1 MKIINF
7 YTHTELIQT
16 PETSYR
22 YSNENQ
28 DKTINRLKK
37 KLKKKELKEEP
48 EGNGMEDFCFDFLVW
63 ALAEAAEIFRVA
75 SGAISRFGSQ
85 SLNEVSVV

>member
-16 PETSYR
+16 PETPYR

-37 KLKKKELKEEP
+37 KKLKLKEEP

-75 SGAISRFGSQ
+75 PGAISRFGSQ
-85 SLNEVSVV
+85 SLNEDPAV